1 MLRRFQAGRI
11 LELHCSTREA
21 GWLWGSEGPPH
32 PSLAITHLMFP
43 LPGAPKEDEGCCC
56 IRRNVSST
64 LFLCPF
70 PNSVTYIHT
79 AMPWWHA
86 RILKE
91 ILGFHRDRFRSLCP
105 QQGGKTTS
113 QLCNVE
119 MRAVCS
125 ASVAPPPAH
134 VPSVATRLSSWNRDL
149 GAREHREI
157 VNSELLAVVHGLGKD
172 GTRDSGCSKPVVRGS
187 IRFAAR
193 TKLRFL
199 V

>member
-1 MLRRFQAGRI
+1 MGVGRASPPVLGDYAFDVSASRCSEAGR
-11 LELHCSTREA
+11 R
-21 GWLWGSEGPPH
+21 
-32 PSLAITHLMFP
+32 
-43 LPGAPKEDEGCCC
+43 CCC
-56 IRRNVSST
+56 IRRSVCST
-64 LFLCPF
+64 LFLSPF

-91 ILGFHRDRFRSLCP
+91 IIGFHRDCFRSLCRSRGER
-105 QQGGKTTS
+105 QRHSIAMWKCGQ
-113 QLCNVE
+113 C
-119 MRAVCS
+119 

-134 VPSVATRLSSWNRDL
+134 VPNVATRLSSWSRDL

-157 VNSELLAVVHGLGKD
+157 VNSELLAAVHGLGKD
-172 GTRDSGCSKPVVRGS
+172 GTRDLGCSKPVVRGS

-193 TKLRFL
+193 SKLRFL